1 MATIEACETKAGK
14 RYRVR
19 YRTPDRRQTDK
30 RGFKTKRDAE
40 AFAATVE
47 VEKLTGS
54 YVSPSAGRI
63 TFGEV
68 AEQWIAGK
76 VNLSASTASRYRSA
90 LDVHILPEFETK
102 PIADLTRERLRKW
115 VSKMVETS
123 SAATVRKNVGV
134 LSQILD
140 QAVQDSRL
148 VSNPAAGLDLPKL
161 EHEERR
167 YLTVHQVDLL
177 AKAADKNALFVYV
190 LAYCGLRFGEAA
202 ALTVADVNLERRRL
216 RIHRSA
222 TVVDSKI
229 VVSSTKSNQAR
240 DVPVPGFVVDLLR
253 ERVKGRSPDALVFP
267 DTRGGHLRAGNVRR
281 RWWDKAVKATAV
293 PEGLTPHELRHT
305 AASLAITAGANIKTL
320 QRMLGHSSAALT
332 LDRYGHLFDDDL
344 GMIADRLH
352 DLARSGSR
360 SQGSSDKCGQDVGTN
375 EKEPPSQT

>member
-1 MATIEACETKAGK
+1 MAE
-14 RYRVR
+14 
-19 YRTPDRRQTDK
+19 
-30 RGFKTKRDAE
+30 
-40 AFAATVE
+40 
-47 VEKLTGS
+47 L
-54 YVSPSAGRI
+54 
-63 TFGEV
+63 
-68 AEQWIAGK
+68 WIAGK

-115 VSKMVETS
+115 VSKMVENS

-202 ALTVADVNLERRRL
+202 ALTIADVNLERRRL
-216 RIHRSA
+216 HIHRSA

-240 DVPVPGFVVDLLR
+240 DVRCL
-253 ERVKGRSPDALVFP
+253 
-267 DTRGGHLRAGNVRR
+267 
-281 RWWDKAVKATAV
+281 
-293 PEGLTPHELRHT
+293 
-305 AASLAITAGANIKTL
+305 AS
-320 QRMLGHSSAALT
+320 SSTCCA
-332 LDRYGHLFDDDL
+332 
-344 GMIADRLH
+344 
-352 DLARSGSR
+352 SGSK
-360 SQGSSDKCGQDVGTN
+360 GAPPMPWSSRTLVAAIFGPGTCAGGGGTR
-375 EKEPPSQT
+375 P